1 MADLYSHQKTLETL
15 QKVAISS
22 SDIAVLLTPK
32 DYYEQLL
39 SLIDAAMIRIYLTM
53 LYLENDEAGRLIME
67 CLIAAKQR
75 NPQLEIKIFVDFH
88 RARRG
93 QIGQKGTE
101 NNAEFYR
108 KIDQK
113 YPGFIQV
120 YGVAVKQRELFGV
133 LHLKGLVID
142 DTLLYTGASI
152 NNIYLHYQER
162 YRYDRYCIIKSKA
175 LCDSFVEYLNR
186 TLVASKGVH
195 HFNRHAFELDNQF
208 QKKVSTQYK
217 KLIGTKYQLDEN
229 KNERLTITPLI
240 GLGRHNNQLNMA
252 IHQQM
257 LQTEQHMV
265 IYTPYFNLPG
275 ILKRDIAWLLCRG
288 TKVEIIVG
296 DKRANDFFIPEDQ
309 TFNRIGLVPYLYET
323 TLRQFI
329 KLHQSAVD
337 KRLLTIRLWR
347 HNANS
352 FHLKGVSTDE
362 RYHLLTGNNLNPRAW
377 RLDFENGLLIDDQD
391 SQLIGLFEQEYKKI
405 IEHTKVIESWRQIE
419 TQCDYPPTVQK
430 WLAHLRWTRLD
441 KLFKQYM

>member
-1 MADLYSHQKTLETL
+1 MADLSCLKQFLETL
-15 QKVAISS
+15 PKAAISS
-22 SDIAVLLTPK
+22 SDIAVLLTAK
-32 DYYEQLL
+32 DYFEQLL
-39 SLIDAAMIRIYLTM
+39 SLVEAATVRIYLTV

-75 NPQLEIKIFVDFH
+75 SPQLEIKVFVDFH
-88 RARRG
+88 RACRS
-93 QIGQKGTE
+93 QIGQKEAE
-101 NNAEFYR
+101 NNAAYYR
-108 KIDQK
+108 KIDQR

-186 TLVASKGVH
+186 TLITDKGVY
-195 HFNRHAFELDNQF
+195 HFNRYPFALDNQF

-217 KLIGTKYQLDEN
+217 KLIRSRYQLDEN
-229 KNERLTITPLI
+229 KNECLTIAPLV
-240 GLGRHNNQLNMA
+240 GLGKHNNQLNMA
-252 IHQQM
+252 IHQLM

-265 IYTPYFNLPG
+265 IYTPYFNLPR
-275 ILKRDIAWLLCRG
+275 ILKRDIAWLLRRG
-288 TKVEIIVG
+288 TKIEIIVG
-296 DKRANDFFIPEDQ
+296 DKRANDFFIPEDK
-309 TFNRIGLVPYLYET
+309 TFTRIGLVPYLYET

-329 KLHQSAVD
+329 KLHQSDVD

-352 FHLKGVSTDE
+352 FHLKGMSTDD

-391 SQLIGLFEQEYKKI
+391 SQLIGLFEQEHKKI
-405 IEHTKVIESWRQIE
+405 IEHTKVIENWQQIE
-419 TQCDYPPTVQK
+419 TQRNYPPTVQK
-430 WLAHLRWTRLD
+430 WLARLRWSSLD